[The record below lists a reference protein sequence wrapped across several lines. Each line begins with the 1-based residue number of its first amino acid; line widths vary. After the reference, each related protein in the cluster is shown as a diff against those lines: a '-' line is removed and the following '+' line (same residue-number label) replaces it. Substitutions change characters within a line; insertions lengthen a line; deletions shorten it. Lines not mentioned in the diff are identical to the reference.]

1 MFVIFCYFEGMMQ
14 LLTQGSADIVLD
26 ACTDFWDGDDLCEL
40 TSIDRYFHFLFSFLI
55 FILLSSFFILML
67 LFSFC
72 CFHVIV
78 PVFVIES

>member
-1 MFVIFCYFEGMMQ
+1 MMQ

-40 TSIDRYFHFLFSFLI
+40 TSSDRYLHFLFTFLFLTFLFSF
-55 FILLSSFFILML
+55 FIL

-72 CFHVIV
+72 HSNFLQLNFNYI
-78 PVFVIES
+78 S